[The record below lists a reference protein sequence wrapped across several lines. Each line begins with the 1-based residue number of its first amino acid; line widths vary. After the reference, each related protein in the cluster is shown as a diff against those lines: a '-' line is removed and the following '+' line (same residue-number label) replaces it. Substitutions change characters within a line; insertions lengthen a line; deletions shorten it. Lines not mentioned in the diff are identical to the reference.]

1 MGALEKDGALPHDPE
16 QARIDHEL
24 ADLERLGRERPKCF
38 SGAWSEISF
47 CLSIFMSQILAVSY
61 HPLEWVDLV
70 ADSLTFLQEY
80 YISGS
85 NVLLPTLVKELDLPE
100 ASAIWPSTA
109 LSLVVTSTL
118 LIFGRLTDMFGGYAI
133 YNAGAIWLTIS
144 SILCGVSQTWLMLV
158 ICRALQGFALAAFLP
173 SGIMILGSTYRPGPR
188 KNIVFSIYGACAAL
202 GFFVGIFFS
211 GLAGEY
217 LTWRWYFFFGA
228 IFSAITA
235 ALALFSIPRDYA
247 EKRNS
252 GVKMDWP
259 GACLSVPAAVL
270 IVFAIADSAHAPQGW
285 KTPYIP
291 LFLVLGLII
300 LGVMVYVEG
309 WVVTNPL
316 LPGDIFKV
324 RYMLPLVISLLLLYG
339 TLGIFLL
346 YAVLYMSDIMGASPM
361 QIVAW
366 TAPMGVGG
374 LILSV
379 GGGMIFHKV
388 PGTILM
394 LISCLGYVGSGLLFA
409 VIPVGGNYWAYVFPS
424 MICGTIGI
432 DISFNLANV
441 FITTNLPKARQGL
454 AGALINCT
462 LHMGIAVMLGF
473 ADIVQTQTVDL
484 GTRRSY
490 KAVFWYETGL
500 AILGLIIV
508 ALFVRIREAKSEL
521 TLDEREVMAAT
532 ANERSG
538 EV

>member
-1 MGALEKDGALPHDPE
+1 MGAPQGPDPNGNALSHDLE
-16 QARIDHEL
+16 QARIDQDIT
-24 ADLERLGRERPKCF
+24 DLERLGRERPKCF
-38 SGAWSEISF
+38 RGFWSEVCF
-47 CLSIFMSQILAVSY
+47 CLSIFMSQILA
-61 HPLEWVDLV
+61 
-70 ADSLTFLQEY
+70 EY

-85 NVLLPTLVKELDLPE
+85 NVLLPTLVAELDLPA

-118 LIFGRLTDMFGGYAI
+118 LIFGRMTDMFGGYLI
-133 YNAGAIWLTIS
+133 YNAGALWLTIS

-158 ICRALQGFALAAFLP
+158 ICRALQGFGLAAFLP
-173 SGIMILGSTYRPGPR
+173 SGIMVLGSTYRPGPR

-211 GLAGEY
+211 GLCGEY

-228 IFSAITA
+228 ILSAITT
-235 ALALFSIPRDYA
+235 ALASFSIPRDYH
-247 EKRNS
+247 EKKNV
-252 GVKMDWP
+252 GIKMDWA

-270 IVFAIADSAHAPQGW
+270 IVFPIADSSYAPQGW

-291 LFLVLGLII
+291 LFLALGLVL
-300 LGVMVYVEG
+300 LGAMIYVEG
-309 WVVTNPL
+309 WVVENPL
-316 LPGDIFKV
+316 LPGDIFHVK
-324 RYMLPLVISLLLLYG
+324 YMTPLVIALLFLYG
-339 TLGIFLL
+339 TLGIFML

-366 TAPMGVGG
+366 CAPMGVGG

-394 LISCLGYVGSGLLFA
+394 MISCLGYVGSGLFFA
-409 VIPVGGNYWAYVFPS
+409 VIPPGGNYWAFVFPS

-473 ADIVQTQTVDL
+473 ADITQTQTEEL
-484 GTRRSY
+484 GTRKSY
-490 KAVFWYETGL
+490 KAVFWYQTGL
-500 AILGLIIV
+500 AILGLLIV
-508 ALFVRIREAKSEL
+508 GFFVRIREAKSEM
-521 TLDEREVMAAT
+521 TIDEREAMAT
-532 ANERSG
+532 EEHGRVG
-538 EV
+538 ET